1 MKLHIAA
8 VACVAMCATFPLPA
22 ALAQSTSVGAGAAP
36 AAPQPEPP
44 KKPMSRK
51 QARAVQENAD
61 ARLCLEF
68 PTQLMIVKCAEKYRL
83 DKHET

>member
-1 MKLHIAA
+1 MKLHVAA
-8 VACVAMCATFPLPA
+8 VACVAMCATL
-22 ALAQSTSVGAGAAP
+22 ALAQSAPAGAGSAP
-36 AAPQPEPP
+36 AATAPEPS

-51 QARAVQENAD
+51 QARAVQESAD

-83 DKHET
+83 DKRES